1 MTIEWR
7 NVGSA
12 ASKKYVCA
20 YCGNSIASNVCYQ
33 GLENVR
39 EGTTV
44 FARFHYLYICHFC
57 EKPTYFNVEGTQ
69 TPGAPF
75 GNDVAFL
82 PSDVNSLYKESRR
95 CYSAGAFTGSVLCS
109 RKLLMNIAVSKGE
122 AQGKTFAEYVDF
134 LNSKGYIPPDGKEWV
149 DKIRQKGNDATHEI
163 PDMKKEDAEMLIT
176 FLEMLLRI
184 IYEFPN
190 RAKST

>member
-1 MTIEWR
+1 
-7 NVGSA
+7 
-12 ASKKYVCA
+12 
-20 YCGNSIASNVCYQ
+20 
-33 GLENVR
+33 
-39 EGTTV
+39 
-44 FARFHYLYICHFC
+44 
-57 EKPTYFNVEGTQ
+57 
-69 TPGAPF
+69 
-75 GNDVAFL
+75 
-82 PSDVNSLYKESRR
+82 
-95 CYSAGAFTGSVLCS
+95 
-109 RKLLMNIAVSKGE
+109 MNIAVSKGE

-149 DKIRQKGNDATHEI
+149 DKIRQKRNDATHEI